1 MIVLIVAILT
11 LLIGALAGIAGV
23 KNNDSELRIIGAVW
37 IAASVVISVL
47 G

>member
-1 MIVLIVAILT
+1 MIVLIAGILT
-11 LLIGALAGIAGV
+11 LLIGALSGIAGI

-37 IAASVVISVL
+37 MAASVVISVL